1 MQLQKSRGGRPRKS
15 PELRSAVISVRLT
28 QEEWQYLSDLALNEG
43 LELTDLMRSLLL
55 VGMPESS
62 ESK

>member
-1 MQLQKSRGGRPRKS
+1 M
-15 PELRSAVISVRLT
+15 ISVRLT